1 MPFESPGQQ
10 KREHDHRISIRQWI
24 VGSVM
29 ISIGIIIGLLLATDV
44 NWFSTGRSVQEP
56 TAAATS
62 PSPAPTP
69 PNGAF
74 NSGNSG
80 NSGSA
85 ADQLFVNVAETTTP
99 AVVNISTSRVIKGH
113 QGGSQQNPLFEDPF
127 FRRFF
132 GDDFSR
138 QFEAPQSRRE
148 QSLGSGVIVDSNG
161 YIVTNN
167 HVVAQADEIKVLLA
181 DKREFTGK
189 VVGSDPKTDVAVV
202 KINATNLPTIPWG
215 DSGELRVGEY
225 VLAIGNPFGLN
236 QTVTMGII
244 SAVGRA
250 NVGIADYEDFIQT
263 DAAINPGNSGG
274 ALVNTRGQLIGVNTA
289 IFSRSGGYMGI
300 GFAVPSNMVRLVM
313 TSLIKEGKV
322 IRGWLGVSI
331 QEVTSELAKQFGL
344 KEAKGALVSDVLKAT
359 PADRAGLKRGDV
371 IIKYNGH
378 DIANAG
384 QLRNLV
390 AETVVGQQVAV
401 VIIRDKREKELTVK
415 IDEQPK
421 DIAGGGG
428 AAAPSENEVLSGLEV
443 RQLTPDLAD
452 QLNLPHTI
460 TGVVITN
467 VESGSLAE
475 EAGVRAGDVITEID
489 RQAVKNLDDYR
500 RIGKQLQAGESVL
513 LLLNRNGQM
522 LFVTLSP

>member
-1 MPFESPGQQ
+1 MPFESQGPPD
-10 KREHDHRISIRQWI
+10 RERDHRIPIRQWI
-24 VGSVM
+24 VGSIM
-29 ISIGIIIGLLLATDV
+29 ISMGIMIGLLLATDI
-44 NWFSTGRSVQEP
+44 NWFPTDRSVQEP

-62 PSPAPTP
+62 PSPTP
-69 PNGAF
+69 IRTGGLPLTSPSDN
-74 NSGNSG
+74 
-80 NSGSA
+80 
-85 ADQLFVNVAETTTP
+85 QLFVKVAETSTP
-99 AVVNISTSRVIKGH
+99 AVVNISTSRVIKGRRGEPQH
-113 QGGSQQNPLFEDPF
+113 NPLFEDPF

-132 GDDFSR
+132 GDDFFR
-138 QFEAPQSRRE
+138 QFETPQSRRE
-148 QSLGSGVIVDSNG
+148 QSLGSGVIVDPNG

-181 DKREFTGK
+181 DKREFSGK

-202 KINATNLPTIPWG
+202 KIAATNLPAIPWG

-274 ALVNTRGQLIGVNTA
+274 ALVNTRGELIGVNTA

-344 KEAKGALVSDVLKAT
+344 KEAKGALVSDVLKDT

-371 IIKYNGH
+371 IVTYDAH
-378 DIANAG
+378 DVANAG

-390 AETVVGQQVAV
+390 AETAVGQQVTV
-401 VIIRDKREKELTVK
+401 VVIRDKREKELSVK
-415 IDEQPK
+415 IEEQPK
-421 DIAGGGG
+421 EIASIGGGSAG
-428 AAAPSENEVLSGLEV
+428 PSDNEVLSGLEV
-443 RQLTPDLAD
+443 QQLTPDLAD
-452 QLNLPHTI
+452 QLNLSHTI
-460 TGVVITN
+460 TGVVITS
-467 VESGSLAE
+467 VEPDSLAE
-475 EAGVRAGDVITEID
+475 EAGVRAGDVIVEINH
-489 RQAVKNLDDYR
+489 QAIKNLDNYR
-500 RIGKQLQAGESVL
+500 QIGRQLKAGESVL
-513 LLLNRNGQM
+513 LLLNRSGQM

>member
-1 MPFESPGQQ
+1 MPFESHGPPG
-10 KREHDHRISIRQWI
+10 RERDRRIPIRQWI

-29 ISIGIIIGLLLATDV
+29 ISIGIMIGLLLATDI
-44 NWFSTGRSVQEP
+44 NWFPTARSVQEP

-62 PSPAPTP
+62 PSSAPIRTSGP
-69 PNGAF
+69 PLTSPSDN
-74 NSGNSG
+74 
-80 NSGSA
+80 
-85 ADQLFVNVAETTTP
+85 QLFVKVAETATP
-99 AVVNISTSRVIKGH
+99 AVVNISTSRVIKGR
-113 QGGSQQNPLFEDPF
+113 QGATQQNPLFEDPF

-132 GDDFSR
+132 GDDFLR
-138 QFEAPQSRRE
+138 QFETPQSRRE
-148 QSLGSGVIVDSNG
+148 QSLGSGVIVDPNG

-181 DKREFTGK
+181 DKREFAGK

-202 KINATNLPTIPWG
+202 KIDATNLPAIPWG

-274 ALVNTRGQLIGVNTA
+274 ALVNTRGELIGVNTA

-344 KEAKGALVSDVLKAT
+344 KEAKGALVSDVLKDT

-371 IIKYNGH
+371 VVTYNGH
-378 DIANAG
+378 DVANAG

-390 AETVVGQQVAV
+390 AETVVGQQVTVV
-401 VIIRDKREKELTVK
+401 VIRDNRKKELSVK
-415 IDEQPK
+415 IEEQPK
-421 DIAGGGG
+421 EIAGIGGG
-428 AAAPSENEVLSGLEV
+428 PSAPSDNEVLSGLEV
-443 RQLTPDLAD
+443 QQLTPDLAD
-452 QLNLPHTI
+452 QLNLPHAI
-460 TGVVITN
+460 TGVVIAS
-467 VESGSLAE
+467 VENGSLAE
-475 EAGVRAGDVITEID
+475 EAGVRAGDVIVEIN
-489 RQAVKNLDDYR
+489 RQAIKTLGDFR
-500 RIGKQLQAGESVL
+500 RIGRQLKAGESVL
-513 LLLNRNGQM
+513 LLLNRSGQM

>member
-1 MPFESPGQQ
+1 MAFDSQGRPERGAE
-10 KREHDHRISIRQWI
+10 RRISIRQWI

-29 ISIGIIIGLLLATDV
+29 ISIGIIIGLLLATDID
-44 NWFSTGRSVQEP
+44 WFPSSRTVQEP

-62 PSPAPTP
+62 PTPVPLRTGGPPPPA
-69 PNGAF
+69 
-74 NSGNSG
+74 
-80 NSGSA
+80 SA
-85 ADQLFVNVAETTTP
+85 SDNQLFVKVAEAATP
-99 AVVNISTSRVIKGH
+99 AVVNVSTSRVIKGR
-113 QGGSQQNPLFEDPF
+113 QGSSQQNPLFEDPF

-132 GDDFSR
+132 GDDFFR
-138 QFEAPQSRRE
+138 QFETPPSRRE
-148 QSLGSGVIVDSNG
+148 QSLGSGVIVDPKG

-202 KINATNLPTIPWG
+202 KIDATGLPTIPWG
-215 DSGELRVGEY
+215 DSSELKVGEY

-274 ALVNTRGQLIGVNTA
+274 ALVNTRGELIGVNTA

-322 IRGWLGVSI
+322 TRGWLGVSI

-344 KEAKGALVSDVLKAT
+344 QEAKGALVSDVLKDT
-359 PADRAGLKRGDV
+359 PADRAGVKRGD
-371 IIKYNGH
+371 IIVKYNGH
-378 DIANAG
+378 DIENAG

-390 AETVVGQQVAV
+390 AETEVGRQVDVTVV
-401 VIIRDKREKELTVK
+401 RDKREKTLTVK

-421 DIAGGGG
+421 ELAGGGG
-428 AAAPSENEVLSGLEV
+428 GSAAPSDNEVLSGLEV
-443 RQLTPDLAD
+443 QQLTPELAD
-452 QLNLPHTI
+452 QLNLPHSL

-467 VESGSLAE
+467 VEDGSLAE
-475 EAGVRAGDVITEID
+475 EAGVRAGDVIVEIN
-489 RQAVKNLDDYR
+489 RQPIKSLNDYR
-500 RIGKQLQAGESVL
+500 RIGRQLKAGESVL

>member
-1 MPFESPGQQ
+1 MSFEQ
-10 KREHDHRISIRQWI
+10 RDRRIPIRQWI

-29 ISIGIIIGLLLATDV
+29 ISIGIIIGLLLATDIT
-44 NWFSTGRSVQEP
+44 WFHADRPVQEQV
-56 TAAATS
+56 AAATS
-62 PSPAPTP
+62 PAPAPARS
-69 PNGAF
+69 NGA
-74 NSGNSG
+74 NGPLPAG
-80 NSGSA
+80 PA
-85 ADQLFVNVAETTTP
+85 ADDQLFVRMAEAATP
-99 AVVNISTSRVIKGH
+99 AVVNISTSRVIKGR
-113 QGGSQQNPLFEDPF
+113 QGGAQQNPLFEDPF

-132 GDDFSR
+132 GDDFFR

-189 VVGSDPKTDVAVV
+189 MVGTDPKTDIAVI
-202 KINATNLPTIPWG
+202 KIEGTNLPTAPWG
-215 DSGELRVGEY
+215 DSGQLKVGEY

-274 ALVNTRGQLIGVNTA
+274 ALINSRGELIGVNTA

-322 IRGWLGVSI
+322 TRGWLGVSI
-331 QEVTSELAKQFGL
+331 QEVSSDLAKQFGL
-344 KEAKGALVSDVLKAT
+344 KDARGALVSDVLKDT

-371 IIKYNGH
+371 IVKYNGH
-378 DIANAG
+378 DVTNAG

-390 AETVVGQQVAV
+390 AETPVGQQAPLV
-401 VIIRDKREKELTVK
+401 VIREKREKELTVK
-415 IDEQPK
+415 IEEQPK
-421 DIAGGGG
+421 EVAGSGGGPG
-428 AAAPSENEVLSGLEV
+428 ASPENEALAGLEV
-443 RQLTPDLAD
+443 QQLTPTLAD
-452 QLNLPHTI
+452 QLNLPHAI
-460 TGVVITN
+460 TGVVIVN
-467 VESGSLAE
+467 VEGGSVAE
-475 EAGVRAGDVITEID
+475 EAGVRAGDVIVEIN
-489 RQAVKNLDDYR
+489 RQPVKNLDDYR
-500 RIGKQLQAGESVL
+500 RIGRQLHAGESVL
-513 LLLNRNGQM
+513 LLLNRGGQM
-522 LFVTLSP
+522 LFVTVSP

>member
-1 MPFESPGQQ
+1 MPFDSQGRPE
-10 KREHDHRISIRQWI
+10 RANDRRIPVRQWV

-29 ISIGIIIGLLLATDV
+29 ISIGIMIGLLLATDI
-44 NWFSTGRSVQEP
+44 NWLPTSRSVQEP
-56 TAAATS
+56 TAAAT
-62 PSPAPTP
+62 PASPAPGR
-69 PNGAF
+69 PNGAP
-74 NSGNSG
+74 
-80 NSGSA
+80 SA
-85 ADQLFVNVAETTTP
+85 APSGPLTDSQLFVKVAESATP
-99 AVVNISTSRVIKGH
+99 AVVNISTSRVIKGR
-113 QGGSQQNPLFEDPF
+113 QGGAQQNPLLQDPF

-132 GDDFSR
+132 GDDFFR
-138 QFEAPQSRRE
+138 QFETPPSRRE
-148 QSLGSGVIVDSNG
+148 QSLGSGVIVGPDG

-167 HVVAQADEIKVLLA
+167 HVVAQADEIKVFLA
-181 DKREFTGK
+181 DKREFAGK

-202 KINATNLPTIPWG
+202 KIDATNLPTIPWG
-215 DSGELRVGEY
+215 DSGELKVGEY

-274 ALVNTRGQLIGVNTA
+274 ALVNTRGELIGVNTA

-322 IRGWLGVSI
+322 TRGWLGVSI

-344 KEAKGALVSDVLKAT
+344 KEAKGALVSDVLKDT

-371 IIKYNGH
+371 IVTYNGH

-401 VIIRDKREKELTVK
+401 VVIRDKRQRELAVK
-415 IDEQPK
+415 IEEQPK
-421 DIAGGGG
+421 DVAAGGGG
-428 AAAPSENEVLSGLEV
+428 SAAPSENEALSGLEV
-443 RQLTPDLAD
+443 EQMTPDLAD
-452 QLNLPHTI
+452 QLNLPRTT
-460 TGVVITN
+460 TGVVIAN
-467 VESGSLAE
+467 VEEGSLAE
-475 EAGVRAGDVITEID
+475 EAGVRTGDMIVEIN
-489 RQAVKNLDDYR
+489 RQAVKNLGDYQ
-500 RIGKQLQAGESVL
+500 RIGRQLKAGESVL
-513 LLLNRNGQM
+513 LLLNRSGQM

>member
-10 KREHDHRISIRQWI
+10 KQERDHRIPIRQWI

-44 NWFSTGRSVQEP
+44 KWFSTDRSVQEP
-56 TAAATS
+56 MAAATS
-62 PSPAPTP
+62 PSPAPTL
-69 PNGAF
+69 PNGAL
-74 NSGNSG
+74 NPG

-85 ADQLFVNVAETTTP
+85 ANQLFVSVAESTTP
-99 AVVNISTSRVIKGH
+99 AVVNISTSRVVKGR
-113 QGGSQQNPLFEDPF
+113 QGGSQNPLFDDPF

-132 GDDFSR
+132 GDDFSH

-148 QSLGSGVIVDSNG
+148 QSLGSGVIVDPNG

-167 HVVAQADEIKVLLA
+167 HVVTQADEIKVLLA

-189 VVGSDPKTDVAVV
+189 IVGSDPKTDVAVV

-215 DSGELRVGEY
+215 DSGELKVGEY

-344 KEAKGALVSDVLKAT
+344 KEAKGALISDVLKDT

-401 VIIRDKREKELTVK
+401 VIIRDKREKKLTVK

-421 DIAGGGG
+421 DIAAGGGG
-428 AAAPSENEVLSGLEV
+428 SAAPSESEVLSGLEV

-452 QLNLPHTI
+452 QLNLPHST

-467 VESGSLAE
+467 VENGSLAE

-500 RIGKQLQAGESVL
+500 RIGRKLQAGESVL

-522 LFVTLSP
+522 LFVTLTP